1 MKTPMPSEREI
12 AEAVGRLCFER
23 DYINGLRFESE
34 RERDQ
39 HEVRVAFGDLR
50 LVLSLLPRWMERP
63 WKPTEQGC
71 YFVRDTDDSL
81 GVPLFCDDQ
90 DGTLGFLLPLT
101 GEWISV
107 EEYDGLGGVV
117 PQWSS
122 RVGYPFLLP
131 LGEGE

>member
-1 MKTPMPSEREI
+1 MPSEREI
-12 AEAVGRLCFER
+12 AEAVGRIER
-23 DYINGLRFESE
+23 DVRTMGEIWDTRFSE
-34 RERDQ
+34 DW
-39 HEVRVAFGDLR
+39 RVSASFDFTWADLR
-50 LVLSLLPRWMERP
+50 LVLSLLPRWIERP

-71 YFVRDTDDSL
+71 YFVRDTDDSH

-101 GEWISV
+101 GEWIPV

-122 RVGYPFLLP
+122 RIGYPLPLP